1 MKNIRFFQMQRNR
14 RRRRSSGEETKKIC
28 SSAIGCNALG
38 TRSFSDVLFPYLQR
52 MLSEII
58 CLKFGVF

>member
-1 MKNIRFFQMQRNR
+1 MKNIRFFQKKKKR
-14 RRRRSSGEETKKIC
+14 RRRRGAAEKRRRRC
-28 SSAIGCNALG
+28 SLAIGCNALG
-38 TRSFSDVLFPYLQR
+38 NRSFSDVLYPYLQR